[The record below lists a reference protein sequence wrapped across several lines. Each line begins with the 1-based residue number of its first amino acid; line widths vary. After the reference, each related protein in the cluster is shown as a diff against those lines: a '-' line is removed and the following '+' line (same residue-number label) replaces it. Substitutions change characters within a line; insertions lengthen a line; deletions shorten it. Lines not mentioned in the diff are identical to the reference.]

1 MADDT
6 TQDST
11 QGTTPSTPTNP
22 NLSPTYQPNTTIAKQ
37 PGLTVRTSYV
47 RGGWKDLKEYA
58 ESAKVGLPP
67 PVRTAW
73 TGDFG
78 TGNVTTLNLQRDAG
92 DLATLAISV
101 AEKDDTETW
110 LLEWQEIS
118 KDIRTWPGK
127 TDEKPD
133 LAALRL
139 WEALA
144 SSDPTSYNAYI
155 YNTQDGS
162 KLTGNTLL
170 LAQMI
175 REQGIESYLVFTPT
189 ITKISTLT
197 ELGDFSS
204 NVGKIDTPTSASSDS
219 VVGSIEV
226 SKFTALAKQW
236 LKTADRIQTALDGT
250 IQRTEVWTG
259 ADVWNA
265 NLYSA

>member
-11 QGTTPSTPTNP
+11 QGTTTNST
-22 NLSPTYQPNTTIAKQ
+22 LSPTCQPNTTIAKQ

-47 RGGWKDLKEYA
+47 RGDWEKLKEYA
-58 ESAKVGLPP
+58 EGAKVGLPP
-67 PVRTAW
+67 PVDTAW

-118 KDIRTWPGK
+118 KDIRTWTPTTG
-127 TDEKPD
+127 EKPD

-155 YNTQDGS
+155 YNTQDGT

-175 REQGIESYLVFTPT
+175 REEGIESYLVFTPT

-197 ELGDFSS
+197 SLTNFTSK
-204 NVGKIDTPTSASSDS
+204 VGKIDTPTSASKDS
-219 VVGSIEV
+219 VVGSIDV
-226 SKFTALAKQW
+226 SKFTALATQW

-259 ADVWNA
+259 ADVWNS

>member
-11 QGTTPSTPTNP
+11 QGTTTNST
-22 NLSPTYQPNTTIAKQ
+22 LSPTCQPNTTIAKQ

-47 RGGWKDLKEYA
+47 RGGWTQLKAYA
-58 ESAKVGLPP
+58 ESVKVGLPP
-67 PVRTAW
+67 PVDTAW

-118 KDIRTWPGK
+118 KDIRTWTPTTG
-127 TDEKPD
+127 EKPD

-155 YNTQDGS
+155 YNTQDGT

-189 ITKISTLT
+189 MRICCHS
-197 ELGDFSS
+197 FSYPFVKE
-204 NVGKIDTPTSASSDS
+204 NN
-219 VVGSIEV
+219 
-226 SKFTALAKQW
+226 Q
-236 LKTADRIQTALDGT
+236 
-250 IQRTEVWTG
+250 
-259 ADVWNA
+259 
-265 NLYSA
+265 

>member
-11 QGTTPSTPTNP
+11 QGTTTNST
-22 NLSPTYQPNTTIAKQ
+22 LSPTCQPNTTIAKQ

-47 RGGWKDLKEYA
+47 RGGWTQLKAYA
-58 ESAKVGLPP
+58 ESVKVGLPP
-67 PVRTAW
+67 PVDTAW

-118 KDIRTWPGK
+118 KDIRTWTPK
-127 TDEKPD
+127 TGEKPD
-133 LAALRL
+133 REALRL

-144 SSDPTSYNAYI
+144 SSDPTSYNDYT
-155 YNTQDGS
+155 YNAQDGT

-175 REQGIESYLVFTPT
+175 REEGIESYLVFTPT

-197 ELGDFSS
+197 SLTNFTSK
-204 NVGKIDTPTSASSDS
+204 VGKIDTPTSASKDS
-219 VVGSIEV
+219 VVGSIDV
-226 SKFTALAKQW
+226 SKFTALATQW

-259 ADVWNA
+259 ADVWNS

>member
-11 QGTTPSTPTNP
+11 QGTTTNST
-22 NLSPTYQPNTTIAKQ
+22 LSPTYQPNNTIAKQ
-37 PGLTVRTSYV
+37 PGLTVRTFYV
-47 RGGWKDLKEYA
+47 RGDWTQLKEYA

-67 PVRTAW
+67 PLDTSW
-73 TGDFG
+73 TGDWG

-101 AEKDDTETW
+101 AEKDNTETW

-118 KDIRTWPGK
+118 KDIRTWTPK
-127 TDEKPD
+127 TGEKPD

-144 SSDPTSYNAYI
+144 SSDPTSYNDYI

-162 KLTGNTLL
+162 NLTGNTLV

-197 ELGDFSS
+197 EMTNFTSK
-204 NVGKIDTPTSASSDS
+204 VGKIDTPTSASSDS
-219 VVGSIEV
+219 VVGAIDV
-226 SKFTALAKQW
+226 SKFTALATQW

-259 ADVWNA
+259 ADVWNS

>member
-11 QGTTPSTPTNP
+11 QGTTTNLT
-22 NLSPTYQPNTTIAKQ
+22 LSPTYQPNTTIAKQ

-47 RGGWKDLKEYA
+47 RGAWTQLKEYA
-58 ESAKVGLPP
+58 ERAKVGLPP
-67 PVRTAW
+67 PVDTSW

-78 TGNVTTLNLQRDAG
+78 TGNVTSLNLQRDAG

-110 LLEWQEIS
+110 LLAWQEIS
-118 KDIRTWPGK
+118 KDIRTWTPTTG
-127 TDEKPD
+127 EKPD

-144 SSDPTSYNAYI
+144 SSDPTSYNDYI

-197 ELGDFSS
+197 SLTNFTSK
-204 NVGKIDTPTSASSDS
+204 VGKIDTPTSASSDS

-226 SKFTALAKQW
+226 SKFTALANQW

-259 ADVWNA
+259 ADVWNS

>member
-11 QGTTPSTPTNP
+11 QGTTTNST
-22 NLSPTYQPNTTIAKQ
+22 LSPTCQPNTTIAKQ

-47 RGGWKDLKEYA
+47 RGGWTQLKAYA
-58 ESAKVGLPP
+58 ESVKVGLPP
-67 PVRTAW
+67 PVDTAW

-92 DLATLAISV
+92 DIATLAISV
-101 AEKDDTETW
+101 ADKDDTETW

-118 KDIRTWPGK
+118 KDIRTWTPK
-127 TDEKPD
+127 TGEKPD
-133 LAALRL
+133 REALRL

-144 SSDPTSYNAYI
+144 SSDPTSYNDYT
-155 YNTQDGS
+155 YNAQDGT

-175 REQGIESYLVFTPT
+175 REEGIESYLVFTPT

-197 ELGDFSS
+197 SLTNFTSK
-204 NVGKIDTPTSASSDS
+204 VGKIDTPTSASSDS
-219 VVGSIEV
+219 VVGSIDV
-226 SKFTALAKQW
+226 GKFTALATQW

-259 ADVWNA
+259 ADVWNS

>member
-11 QGTTPSTPTNP
+11 QGTTTNST
-22 NLSPTYQPNTTIAKQ
+22 LSPTCQPNTTIAKQ

-47 RGGWKDLKEYA
+47 RGGWTQLKAYA
-58 ESAKVGLPP
+58 ESVKVGLPP
-67 PVRTAW
+67 PVDTAW

-92 DLATLAISV
+92 DIATLAISV
-101 AEKDDTETW
+101 ADKDDTETW

-118 KDIRTWPGK
+118 KDIRTWTPK
-127 TDEKPD
+127 TGEKPD
-133 LAALRL
+133 REALRL

-144 SSDPTSYNAYI
+144 SSDPTSYNDYT
-155 YNTQDGS
+155 YNAQDGT

-197 ELGDFSS
+197 EMTNFTSK
-204 NVGKIDTPTSASSDS
+204 VGKIDTPTSASKDS
-219 VVGSIEV
+219 VVGSIDV
-226 SKFTALAKQW
+226 SKFTALATQW

-259 ADVWNA
+259 ADVWNS

>member
-22 NLSPTYQPNTTIAKQ
+22 TLSPTYQPNNTIAKQ
-37 PGLTVRTSYV
+37 PGLTVRTFYV
-47 RGGWKDLKEYA
+47 RGDWTQLKNYA

-67 PVRTAW
+67 PLDTSW
-73 TGDFG
+73 TGDWG

-101 AEKDDTETW
+101 AEKDNTETW
-110 LLEWQEIS
+110 LLEWQEVS
-118 KDIRTWPGK
+118 KDIRTWTPK
-127 TDEKPD
+127 TGEKPD
-133 LAALRL
+133 LAKLRL

-144 SSDPTSYNAYI
+144 SSNPNAYDEYI

-197 ELGDFSS
+197 EMTNFTSK
-204 NVGKIDTPTSASSDS
+204 VGKIDTPTSASSDS
-219 VVGSIEV
+219 VVGSIDV
-226 SKFTALAKQW
+226 SKFTALATQW

-259 ADVWNA
+259 ADVWNS